1 MDTSQYRVSNPETF
15 ALSDAAAD
23 PPTGFDKEQSKRV
36 LKKNTKQLQSLQK
49 LMGAERKQR
58 LLVVLQAIDAGGK
71 DGTIR
76 SVFGLL
82 NPQGVKV
89 KSFKRPTKIELAH
102 DYLWRVHPHV
112 PGNGEIV
119 VFNRSHYE
127 DVLVVKVHGY
137 APDDAIEKRYSHIRS
152 FEQMLVDE
160 GTTVVKIYLHI
171 SKDEQKKRFESRLNT
186 PEKQWK
192 FNKDDLKERAYWD
205 QYQEAF
211 ETMLKETSTEDAPW
225 YVVPANN
232 KKYRNEVISTLIRE
246 ALESL
251 DMAWPKAAEGIED
264 VRIE

>member
-1 MDTSQYRVSNPETF
+1 MW
-15 ALSDAAAD
+15 
-23 PPTGFDKEQSKRV
+23 
-36 LKKNTKQLQSLQK
+36 
-49 LMGAERKQR
+49 AERKQR

-89 KSFKRPTKIELAH
+89 TSFKRPTKLELAH

-137 APDDAIEKRYSHIRS
+137 APSDTIEKRYNHIRS

-171 SKDEQKKRFESRLNT
+171 SKDEQKRRLESRLNT

-192 FNKDDLKERAYWD
+192 FNKDDLKERAYWE
-205 QYQEAF
+205 QYQDAF
-211 ETMLKETSTEDAPW
+211 ETMLKETSTQDAPW

-232 KKYRNEVISTLIRE
+232 KKYRNEVISTLVRE

-251 DMAWPKAAEGIED
+251 DMTWPEAADDIED
-264 VRIE
+264 VTIE

>member
-1 MDTSQYRVSNPETF
+1 MW
-15 ALSDAAAD
+15 
-23 PPTGFDKEQSKRV
+23 
-36 LKKNTKQLQSLQK
+36 
-49 LMGAERKQR
+49 AERKQR

-89 KSFKRPTKIELAH
+89 TSFKRPTKLELAH

-137 APDDAIEKRYSHIRS
+137 APSDTIEKRYNHIRS

-171 SKDEQKKRFESRLNT
+171 SKDEQKRRLESRLNT

-192 FNKDDLKERAYWD
+192 FNKDDLKERAYWE
-205 QYQEAF
+205 QYQDAF
-211 ETMLKETSTEDAPW
+211 ETMLKETSTQDAPW

-232 KKYRNEVISTLIRE
+232 KKYRNEVISTLICE
-246 ALESL
+246 VLESL
-251 DMAWPKAAEGIED
+251 DMAWPKAAEGTENITIE
-264 VRIE
+264 